1 MLQGTI
7 ADTYGLTRH
16 GIHLDTSMNN
26 VVAAVRSAGAI
37 RPEER
42 VAAGSIG
49 AVVWVIA
56 SASVIGLALVLPAHE
71 EHRTTLVLMGLGGV
85 AWGAF
90 SGLVL
95 DYSRLPVW
103 LIHLSTAA
111 GAAAIAVAIWLSG
124 GARSPAWACL
134 FYVVVF
140 AAYFLKPQAAAAY
153 FAACVA
159 VVLIVALGAS
169 SSARAGGTA
178 SLVVAAPAFVVLGA
192 AIVVGKRYMWSLRR
206 QAEQLAAEQGALRR
220 VATAVVS
227 GETADHFYEL
237 VSVEAGHLLGAS
249 GAAVLRLEDG
259 AETTVLGSWSED
271 PDRRYPPGARFP
283 VAGDSDLAKALSE
296 GRTARIL
303 RPVAGGSVARLG
315 YASSMVTP
323 IRVDGRTWG
332 FLAVVSVSPEAL
344 TAEHEDRLTE
354 FGNLIATS
362 ITNIEDRAALTA
374 QAATDALT
382 GVANHRAFH
391 DRLTAD
397 LARARRYGTPV
408 SVAMIDVDRFK
419 LVNDAG
425 GHEAG
430 DEMLIRVARCL
441 SHAARTEDTLARVG
455 GDEFAWI
462 LPETSGEEAVVAV
475 QRASDAISA
484 AAQLPRVTIS
494 AGVCDSGWTADPTE
508 LVRLADRALYSSKDH
523 GRDQVRLYVPSSTDE
538 LAAH

>member
-1 MLQGTI
+1 MNRAI
-7 ADTYGLTRH
+7 A
-16 GIHLDTSMNN
+16 GI
-26 VVAAVRSAGAI
+26 RSAGEI

-42 VAAGSIG
+42 VAAGRVG

-56 SASVIGLALVLPAHE
+56 SVSVIGLALVLPGRE
-71 EHRTTLVLMGLGGV
+71 EHRTTLVLMGLAGC

-111 GAAAIAVAIWLSG
+111 GTVAIAVAIGLSG
-124 GARSPAWACL
+124 GARSPAWASL

-140 AAYFLKPQAAAAY
+140 AAYFLKPRAAAAY

-159 VVLIVALGAS
+159 VELVVALSSS
-169 SSARAGGTA
+169 SSAQAEGTA
-178 SLVVAAPAFVVLGA
+178 RLVVAAPAFVVLGA
-192 AIVVGKRYMWSLRR
+192 AIVVGKRYMWSLRL

-227 GETADHFYEL
+227 GESAEDFYQL
-237 VSVEAGHLLGAS
+237 VSAEAGQLLGAG
-249 GAAVLRLEDG
+249 GAAVLRLQDD
-259 AETTVLGSWSED
+259 AETTVLGSWSVD
-271 PDRRYPPGARFP
+271 PERRYPPGARFP
-283 VAGDSDLAKALSE
+283 VAGDSDLAKALSD

-315 YASSMVTP
+315 YASSMVAP
-323 IRVDGRTWG
+323 IRVSGRTWG
-332 FLAVVSVSPEAL
+332 FLAVVSVAPSAL
-344 TAEHEDRLTE
+344 TSEHEDRLTE
-354 FGNLIATS
+354 FGNLIAAS

-382 GVANHRAFH
+382 GVGNHRTFH

-419 LVNDAG
+419 LVNDFG

-441 SHAARTEDTLARVG
+441 SEAARTEDTLARVG

-462 LPETSGEEAVVAV
+462 LPETSGPEAVVAV
-475 QRASDAISA
+475 QRARAAITA
-484 AAQLPRVTIS
+484 AAQDLPRVTIS
-494 AGVCDSGWTADPTE
+494 AGVCDSGWTTDPTD
-508 LVRLADRALYSSKDH
+508 LVRLADRALYSSKEH
-523 GRDQVRLYVPSSTDE
+523 GRDQVRLYQPSSTDE
-538 LAAH
+538 FAAH

>member
-1 MLQGTI
+1 
-7 ADTYGLTRH
+7 
-16 GIHLDTSMNN
+16 MNR
-26 VVAAVRSAGAI
+26 VVAGVRSAGAI
-37 RPEER
+37 RREER
-42 VAAGSIG
+42 VAAGRVG

-56 SASVIGLALVLPAHE
+56 SASVIGLALALPASE
-71 EHRTTLVLMGLGGV
+71 EHRTVLLLMGLSGC

-95 DYSRLPVW
+95 DYSRLPVC

-111 GAAAIAVAIWLSG
+111 GTAAIAVAIGLSG
-124 GARSPAWACL
+124 GARSPAWVCL

-140 AAYFLKPQAAAAY
+140 AGYFLEPQAAAAY

-169 SSARAGGTA
+169 SSAQADGTA
-178 SLVVAAPAFVVLGA
+178 SLVVAAPAFVMLGA

-206 QAEQLAAEQGALRR
+206 HAEQLAAEQGALRR

-227 GETADHFYEL
+227 GEPAEHFYRL

-249 GAAVLRLEDG
+249 GAAVLRLEDTS
-259 AETTVLGSWSED
+259 ETTVLGSWSED
-271 PDRRYPPGARFP
+271 PDRRYAPGARFP
-283 VAGDSDLAKALSE
+283 MAGDSDLAKALFD
-296 GRTARIL
+296 GHTARIL

-315 YASSMVTP
+315 YASSLVAP
-323 IRVDGRTWG
+323 IKVGGRMWG

-344 TAEHEDRLTE
+344 TSEHEARLTE

-362 ITNIEDRAALTA
+362 ITNIEDRATLTA
-374 QAATDALT
+374 QAATDPLT
-382 GVANHRAFH
+382 GVGNHRTFH

-397 LARARRYGTPV
+397 LARARRYGTPM

-419 LVNDAG
+419 LVNDVG

-441 SHAARTEDTLARVG
+441 SDAARAEDTLARVG

-475 QRASDAISA
+475 QRAREAISDVA
-484 AAQLPRVTIS
+484 DLPRVTIS
-494 AGVCDSGWTADPTE
+494 AGVCDSSWTADPSE
-508 LVRLADRALYSSKDH
+508 LVRLADRALYSSKHH
-523 GRDQVRLYVPSSTDE
+523 GRDQIRLYVPSSTDE
-538 LAAH
+538 LAAR